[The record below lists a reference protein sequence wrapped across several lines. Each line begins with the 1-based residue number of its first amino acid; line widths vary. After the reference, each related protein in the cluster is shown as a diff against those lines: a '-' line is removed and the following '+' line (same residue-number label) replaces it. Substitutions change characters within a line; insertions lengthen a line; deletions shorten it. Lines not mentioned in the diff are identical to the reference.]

1 MYVVYGD
8 MHHTCDSFI
17 LYMYIQS
24 INRQIKV
31 MYSKYRYFFLENFF
45 FFKDDSKTCNLA
57 RISSFFR
64 FRQISLEMKVGILFF
79 QFFLSL
85 LNRLL
90 TFFFLDLDGFLVEM
104 VFNFFHFCFF
114 FLFITNFLLSLFYFV
129 FSLFLAFSISAFS
142 FTFC

>member
-31 MYSKYRYFFLENFF
+31 MYSKYRYFFLKKFF

-79 QFFLSL
+79 SVFFIITKSSFDFLFFRFRRLSCGNGVQFFSFL
-85 LNRLL
+85 
-90 TFFFLDLDGFLVEM
+90 FFFV
-104 VFNFFHFCFF
+104 
-114 FLFITNFLLSLFYFV
+114 FITNFLLSLFYFV

>member
-79 QFFLSL
+79 QFFSSL

-104 VFNFFHFCFF
+104 VFNFFNFFFFFCFLLF
-114 FLFITNFLLSLFYFV
+114 LLLTIIFLFF
-129 FSLFLAFSISAFS
+129 
-142 FTFC
+142 